1 MLVPAAAKREMY
13 LDVTSKKGDNVT
25 ENIFFLLN

>member
-1 MLVPAAAKREMY
+1 MLVPTAAKREMY
-13 LDVTSKKGDNVT
+13 LDITSKKGGNVT